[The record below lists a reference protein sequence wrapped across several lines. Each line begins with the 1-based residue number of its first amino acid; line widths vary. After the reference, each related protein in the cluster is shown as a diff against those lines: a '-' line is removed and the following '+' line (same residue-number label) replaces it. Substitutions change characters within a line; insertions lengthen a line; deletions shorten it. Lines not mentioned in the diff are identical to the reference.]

1 MLVMEALKNTLNGE
15 WDVWEEQ
22 NLDLNTVEGYRE
34 NKALILKLVLY
45 DYRTDI
51 PKHSLPTFN
60 YHVIL

>member
-60 YHVIL
+60 YHGIL

>member
-22 NLDLNTVEGYRE
+22 NLDLNTVEGCRE